1 MGNDG
6 QSGIRWNRLLILE
19 EAIDDFIDGA
29 VSTYRYNRFCSSLE
43 CFPSQLGRM
52 SGCAGFENFRAFRQI
67 GRCSTASARVQNS
80 DCPHHQSPF
89 SYNVCRFMYKA
100 AFYDLD
106 GTLLSCNLVTMHAY
120 YARNDRSLLKS
131 VYQFTKVLLSVP
143 VLFGLDL
150 YSRSLFNKF
159 SFRAYRGMHRDRLI
173 GLADDLFE
181 VTLKPSIF
189 PKAQAL
195 IDTTRALGYRNVLV
209 TGTLDFTIRPIALHF
224 GIEEVIC
231 NRLEFK
237 DHIASGRFLPP
248 LIAESEKAHSIR
260 EYAEEENIDL
270 TQSCAFSDSSAD
282 LPMLSAV
289 GHPVATNPTRRLRRV
304 AMEKN
309 WPILELRE
317 TSTNFP
323 PFLSVAKVH

>member
-1 MGNDG
+1 MTD
-6 QSGIRWNRLLILE
+6 
-19 EAIDDFIDGA
+19 
-29 VSTYRYNRFCSSLE
+29 
-43 CFPSQLGRM
+43 
-52 SGCAGFENFRAFRQI
+52 AFM
-67 GRCSTASARVQNS
+67 A
-80 DCPHHQSPF
+80 
-89 SYNVCRFMYKA
+89 KA

-143 VLFGLDL
+143 LLFGLDL
-150 YSRSLFNKF
+150 YSRSVFNVF

-189 PKAQAL
+189 PQAQSL
-195 IDTTRALGYRNVLV
+195 INTTRELGYRNVLV

-237 DHIASGRFLPP
+237 NHIATGEVLPP
-248 LIAESEKAHSIR
+248 LLAENEKARSIGI
-260 EYAEEENIDL
+260 YAGSEGID
-270 TQSCAFSDSSAD
+270 
-282 LPMLSAV
+282 
-289 GHPVATNPTRRLRRV
+289 
-304 AMEKN
+304 
-309 WPILELRE
+309 
-317 TSTNFP
+317 
-323 PFLSVAKVH
+323 